1 MSSSNAFSESADFKQ
16 LAEDITANFGHLNL
30 SQLDWTIDSKRW
42 SIKGCLS
49 HIHKTNMAYRKT
61 WMDLLD
67 KEYRPGFWQRRSPF
81 TRWTGQSM
89 IKQLGPTVERQFKTP
104 RLFMPVMRGK
114 GIETVSETVKGLE
127 QLQSEFE
134 KLEKRGFMD
143 AVVASPVS
151 PLITLRLADI
161 RLILSGHTLRH
172 LNQAKRMHAEPGFPR
187 G

>member
-1 MSSSNAFSESADFKQ
+1 
-16 LAEDITANFGHLNL
+16 
-30 SQLDWTIDSKRW
+30 
-42 SIKGCLS
+42 
-49 HIHKTNMAYRKT
+49 
-61 WMDLLD
+61 
-67 KEYRPGFWQRRSPF
+67 
-81 TRWTGQSM
+81 M

-161 RLILSGHTLRH
+161 RFILSGHTLRH